1 MKQCWH
7 LLIGLLVALIFVGC
21 DPTVKHDSKE
31 FAEKQNEQTFETTS
45 DQKSADFVADAIE
58 HNYAEIKLAELAS
71 TKSTSKK
78 IQDFAQ
84 QMVSHH
90 ARTLAALQTV
100 ARKKNITVP
109 IEESERTNKT
119 LNALAEK
126 EASDFDKTWCDEM
139 IDRHKKMIRAS
150 NKMVDRTSDPELK
163 EIIKRSMLEAEAEVA
178 QLQRLEKNQM

>member
-1 MKQCWH
+1 MKSWY
-7 LLIGLLVALIFVGC
+7 LMMGLLLALIFVGC
-21 DPTVKHDSKE
+21 DSTGKHDTKE
-31 FAEKQNEQTFETTS
+31 FAEKENEQNFEAAS
-45 DQKSADFVADAIE
+45 DQKLADFVTQAIE
-58 HNYAEIKLAELAS
+58 SNNAEIKLAELAN

-84 QMVSHH
+84 QMVSQH

-100 ARKKNITVP
+100 ARKNNITIPV
-109 IEESERTNKT
+109 EESERTKKT

-126 EASDFDKTWCDEM
+126 EGEDFDKKWCDEM

-150 NKMVDRTSDPELK
+150 NKMVDRTSDPELT

-178 QLQRLEKNQM
+178 QLQQLEKNQI